1 LSINLDDNKFSDENK
16 KSKSVKVLKNLY
28 EGARRN
34 FLRKK
39 LKKEDEKEKDLK
51 YEEIPKNLK
60 KKKIN

>member
-1 LSINLDDNKFSDENK
+1 MSINLDDNKFSDENK